1 MRTIITPS
9 SKNIVKIAMRFTN
22 TNLIV
27 LVILLFVT
35 PSLWAQKP
43 LNSSEEALVS
53 EAKQELN
60 KALTEETMAEDS
72 RLKIIERSAKTLKE
86 YGQPTAFPNGD
97 IPLKANVAKRFR
109 LSMGNNI
116 YTNDLRAVFSNLIL
130 EDQLKILRKMEV
142 EVAEQQIKLL
152 IPGNGLFEFSKDAVQ
167 TVFDWNSVDGFTGGS
182 IGEAKNM
189 VQRFNKLATSKKL
202 LAELDKL
209 YDEENK
215 RLNKYYSQLEAIDAL
230 QARLRTAY
238 NNAANSVST
247 FAEFRQPGATSST
260 NSTQTSASNNN
271 SIKANTPSG
280 WTVTTNRPG
289 SWEAKLSRKIT
300 EKTANCGPYTLD
312 INLAATVSPLSGT
325 MTTTEIDKKLRSWMS
340 ESGWY
345 PEEAGIETL
354 SINGFKGRLL
364 TSTLKYKEGFGSP
377 MAGYK
382 DGKAHQFGY
391 AILIA
396 DNGTKM
402 LKISYSSFAG
412 SCWDNKSANIA
423 KKEALAGK
431 NEAEQVM
438 RSITVAGMENS
449 APTSTYTHYS
459 PPTPP
464 VSSVYPNPK
473 NLGKDKLREVLLK
486 ALTNEPSTK
495 DEIKYW
501 TEREQQIKKNLGKP
515 QPKVEPTTEVK
526 PAAKTTSSTDMIV
539 GDWSLVAN
547 GFAGILEIRYDGS
560 ALQGRVYFNSIGRWE
575 PLQNL
580 QFNSSTG
587 KFTFLRPNAKQ
598 QHEGVLNGNT
608 LTGTFTGNYKWS
620 ATKTGQPQTNSQPS
634 TTTTTSTSST
644 TNTSWANKLVGDWS
658 IISNTYAGRF
668 EIRYD
673 GTALQ
678 GRIYYDVT
686 GRWEALENIQFDAS
700 TGKVSFYRPIPKQPF
715 EGILSGSKIN
725 GTFSDKYKWSAT
737 KTAEATR

>member
-1 MRTIITPS
+1 MRTIITPR
-9 SKNIVKIAMRFTN
+9 SKNIVNFAMRFTK
-22 TNLIV
+22 TSLIV
-27 LVILLFVT
+27 LVILLFT
-35 PSLWAQKP
+35 TLPTWAQKP
-43 LNSSEEALVS
+43 LSSSEKALVT

-60 KALTEETMAEDS
+60 KALTEEKMAEDS

-86 YGQPTAFPNGD
+86 YGQPPAFPNGD
-97 IPLKANVAKRFR
+97 IPLKASIEKSYR
-109 LSMGNNI
+109 LAMGNNI
-116 YTNDLRAVFSNLIL
+116 YTNDLRSVFSNVIL
-130 EDQLKILRKMEV
+130 VDQLKILRNLEI

-167 TVFDWNSVDGFTGGS
+167 TVFDWNSVEGFTGGS
-182 IGEAKNM
+182 IGEAKNL
-189 VQRFNKLATSKKL
+189 VQKFNNLATSKKL
-202 LAELDKL
+202 LAELDNL
-209 YDEENK
+209 YDEEHK
-215 RLNKYYSQLEAIDAL
+215 LLNKLYRQLEEADAL
-230 QARLRTAY
+230 QARLRTVY

-260 NSTQTSASNNN
+260 NSTQTSASNDN
-271 SIKANTPSG
+271 SIKANIPFG

-289 SWEAKLSRKIT
+289 SWEAKSSRKIT
-300 EKTANCGPYTLD
+300 EKTANCGAYTLD
-312 INLAATVSPLSGT
+312 VNVAATVSPISGA
-325 MTTTEIDKKLRSWMS
+325 MATTEIDKKLRSWMS

-345 PEEAGIETL
+345 PEEASIDAI

-364 TSTLKYKEGFGSP
+364 TSTLKYKDGFGSP

-382 DGKAHQFGY
+382 DGKAHIFGY
-391 AILIA
+391 AMLIA

-402 LKISYSSFAG
+402 LKIRYSSFAG
-412 SCWDNKSANIA
+412 SCWDNKSAELS
-423 KKEALAGK
+423 KKEAQAGK
-431 NEAEQVM
+431 NEAEQIM
-438 RSITVAGMENS
+438 RSITITGMENS
-449 APTSTYTHYS
+449 TPTSTYTHYS

-473 NLGKDKLREVLLK
+473 NLSKDKLREVLLK

-501 TEREQQIKKNLGKP
+501 TEREKQIKKNLGKP

-526 PAAKTTSSTDMIV
+526 PNTKTKSSTDMIV
-539 GDWSLVAN
+539 GDWNLIAN
-547 GFAGILEIRYDGS
+547 GFAGILEIRYDGT

-608 LTGTFTGNYKWS
+608 LIGTFTGNYKWS
-620 ATKTGQPQTNSQPS
+620 ATKTGQTQTNSQPS

-700 TGKVSFYRPIPKQPF
+700 TGKVSFFRPIPKQPF